1 MHLVGREGRGVR
13 GFKLSRMTVIP
24 TIRHSIF
31 LVGFMGAGKST
42 VGRVLAARLGW
53 TFYDLD
59 TIIEAREQKTVA
71 NIFAQSGEERFRELE
86 RAALAGLLT
95 DLREHAVVA
104 LGGGAFAQPENRKIL
119 EMHGARTVFLNAPI
133 EELRRR
139 CCETGS
145 QRPLAG
151 DTDRFTRLFEDRR
164 EAYGL
169 ADFRVETG
177 GKTVEEVASEIECII
192 QNVEVRQ

>member
-1 MHLVGREGRGVR
+1 MPG
-13 GFKLSRMTVIP
+13 SP
-24 TIRHSIF
+24 TTRHSIF

-42 VGRVLAARLGW
+42 VGRMLAERLGW
-53 TFYDLD
+53 EFYDLD

-71 NIFAQSGEERFRELE
+71 NIFAQSGEARFRELE
-86 RAALAGLLT
+86 RAALIALLS
-95 DLREHAVVA
+95 DLREHTVVA

-119 EMHGARTVFLNAPI
+119 ERHGARTVFLNAPI

-139 CCETGS
+139 CSETGS
-145 QRPLAG
+145 QRPLAVDAG
-151 DTDRFTRLFEDRR
+151 RFTRLFESRR

-177 GKTVEEVASEIECII
+177 GKTVDEVASEIECII